1 MNGADFVLRSLVADG
16 VDRLFLVP
24 GGLVDPFLP
33 AIART
38 SGLSPVVAAQ
48 EGGAAFM
55 ADGYARASGKF
66 GAVLCIG
73 GPGATNTV
81 TAMSAAF
88 TDHSPV
94 LLLTGAVANAMQG
107 VGFFQ
112 DATAGAFDD
121 GRVLAPVTAE
131 SYSVPDIRVLPS
143 SLRVAVQRMFEGACA
158 PVHLS
163 IPTDVQT
170 GEIAADPKPLA
181 ADVRHSAPLDAEA
194 AGRIWKLLGGL
205 DVAPRV
211 AILAGG
217 GTISDDATAALVK
230 AAERFHIPVAT
241 TEHAKGQFPEDHALS
256 LGVFGYAGTRH
267 ATEALLDGGLD
278 LLIVLGATMNVRD
291 SMYWTTRLQPKLGV
305 VSVNVSPVYV
315 GRYFQNES
323 FVGGHAGGFVKWL
336 AGASEDA
343 AAPLAKGIAARREW
357 VAGVKAKPRYYD
369 FENMTSDRSPVHP
382 ARMVAEARKIM
393 PRETIA
399 LVDSGSHRAFAAH
412 YWESYGP
419 RQFLTAST
427 LGPMGWAIGAGVGA
441 KAARPDA
448 PVLVFTGDGCMRMHG
463 LEVQTAARAGLPVI
477 YLVSNNQALGNVW
490 LRARKEGEIPM
501 RLTEAPDQDWASFAR
516 AVGADGETVKT
527 PAELQPALERALASN
542 RTVVIDVKTERSAPT
557 PIEPYAEAQAHWSFH
572 M

>member
-1 MNGADFVLRSLVADG
+1 MNGAEFVLRSLVEDG

-38 SGLSPVVAAQ
+38 PGLSCVVAAH

-73 GPGATNTV
+73 GPGATNAV
-81 TAMSAAF
+81 TAMSAAY

-107 VGFFQ
+107 VGYFQ

-131 SYSVPDIRVLPS
+131 SYSVPDVRLLPA
-143 SLRVAVQRMFEGACA
+143 SLRVALHRMFEGAGA

-170 GEIAADPKPLA
+170 GEVAAKPSPLA
-181 ADVRHSAPLDAEA
+181 ADILHSEPLDAEA
-194 AGRIWKLLGGL
+194 ANRIWARLRQAGLG
-205 DVAPRV
+205 PRV
-211 AILAGG
+211 ALLVGG
-217 GTISDDATAALVK
+217 GAISDDATEALARVAK
-230 AAERFHIPVAT
+230 RFHIPVAT
-241 TEHAKGQFPEDHALS
+241 TEHAKGQFPEDDALS
-256 LGVFGYAGTRH
+256 LGVFGYAGARH
-267 ATEALLDGGLD
+267 ATEALLDDGLD

-291 SMYWTTRLQPKLGV
+291 LMYWTTRLQPKRGV

-323 FVGGHAGGFVKWL
+323 FIGGHAGGFLKWL
-336 AGASEDA
+336 AGAAEEI
-343 AAPLAKGIAARREW
+343 AAPLTEGIAARKEW
-357 VAGVKAKPRYYD
+357 VTRVKAKPRYYD

-382 ARMVAEARKIM
+382 ARMVADARRIM

-399 LVDSGSHRAFAAH
+399 LVDSGAHRAFAAH
-412 YWESYGP
+412 YWDSYGP
-419 RQFLTAST
+419 RQFLTAAT

-463 LEVQTAARAGLPVI
+463 LEVQSASRAGLPVI

-490 LRARKEGEIPM
+490 LRARKEGEIPA

-516 AVGADGETVKT
+516 ALGADGATVRT

-542 RTVVIDVKTERSAPT
+542 RTVVIDVKTERAAPT